1 MSCSLDQLTLFTNS
15 VARGAAKTAAGGMIY
30 DSFQHSSRVCGLLTQ
45 FWFSHRSTVMRVRI
59 ENTQV
64 ASGHYHCVGRGPA
77 SKKPFHRTRDNKIRE
92 PNIPMG
98 RSPTKYQGISDS
110 PARPK
115 ERTCLP
121 RKDPSHIQMRLT
133 VLYAS
138 IGALEAQ
145 TTFRTSFNLKMTS
158 NPCISSTWS

>member
-77 SKKPFHRTRDNKIRE
+77 SKKPFHRTRDNKIWE
-92 PNIPMG
+92 LNIPMG
-98 RSPTKYQGISDS
+98 RSPTKYQGISDLS
-110 PARPK
+110 GATERENMSAK
-115 ERTCLP
+115 EGSKP
-121 RKDPSHIQMRLT
+121 HPDAADST
-133 VLYAS
+133 VCKY
-138 IGALEAQ
+138 
-145 TTFRTSFNLKMTS
+145 R
-158 NPCISSTWS
+158 SS